1 MAPRPCIVIAGV
13 KDHIWPYEGAK
24 NVINAA
30 RPIFRKLNVSN
41 NINLIK
47 GEHNH
52 TYYPNLMWPAIDNFF

>member
-1 MAPRPCIVIAGV
+1 MALKVG
-13 KDHIWPYEGAK
+13 K